1 MLKYISISLRAFT
14 IDHDN
19 DDYHACDH
27 ANNDYHVSSN
37 YLSSPGGMELDVA
50 PNVGNLNLKKLG
62 IIWRNWELLEETA
75 IIEILL
81 LNRPEYREWME
92 NIVIEEKLPFA
103 IDLSACCCSF

>member
-1 MLKYISISLRAFT
+1 MLKYISISLQAFT

-19 DDYHACDH
+19 DDY
-27 ANNDYHVSSN
+27 YVSSN

>member
-14 IDHDN
+14 FDCDH

-62 IIWRNWELLEETA
+62 IFSRNWKLLEETA

>member
-1 MLKYISISLRAFT
+1 MLKYISISLQAFT
-14 IDHDN
+14 TDQ
-19 DDYHACDH
+19 DDD
-27 ANNDYHVSSN
+27 DYHVSSN

>member
-1 MLKYISISLRAFT
+1 MLNYISISLRAFT
-14 IDHDN
+14 IGHDN
-19 DDYHACDH
+19 DDFY
-27 ANNDYHVSSN
+27 VSSN

-62 IIWRNWELLEETA
+62 IIWRNWETFRRNWELLEETA

>member
-14 IDHDN
+14 IDYDN
-19 DDYHACDH
+19 EDY
-27 ANNDYHVSSN
+27 YVSSN

>member
-14 IDHDN
+14 IDCDH
-19 DDYHACDH
+19 DDY
-27 ANNDYHVSSN
+27 YVSSN

>member
-14 IDHDN
+14 ID
-19 DDYHACDH
+19 CDH
-27 ANNDYHVSSN
+27 DNNDYYVSSN

>member
-14 IDHDN
+14 IDCDN
-19 DDYHACDH
+19 D
-27 ANNDYHVSSN
+27 NSSN

>member
-1 MLKYISISLRAFT
+1 MLNYISISLQAFT
-14 IDHDN
+14 IDCDDHDN
-19 DDYHACDH
+19 SDY
-27 ANNDYHVSSN
+27 YVSSN